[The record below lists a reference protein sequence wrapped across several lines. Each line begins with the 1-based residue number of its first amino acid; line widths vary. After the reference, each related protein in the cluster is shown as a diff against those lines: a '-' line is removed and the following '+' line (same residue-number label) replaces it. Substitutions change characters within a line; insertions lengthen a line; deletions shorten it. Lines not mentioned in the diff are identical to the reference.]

1 MTESDE
7 KTSSDEICAYVS
19 RIGSLNERSLHAD
32 IKRWYSKPGDQF
44 EVKVD
49 NYVVDIVRDD
59 FLIEIQTRNFSA
71 IRLKLL
77 KLVESHKLRLVY
89 PISVLKWVIRMSSD
103 GSEEIG
109 RRRSPRKGKLINLF
123 DEMLRMPF
131 MFNSSNFELEVLM
144 TEEEEIRHMDGLGS
158 WRKKG
163 ASVVDRKLI
172 EVRES
177 FLFSNKADFL
187 RFIPDGIE
195 SPFTNKS
202 LAQALGVPARTAQ
215 KVTYTLKHMG
225 VIEQIGKEGSAFK
238 YEINNNI
245 K

>member
-1 MTESDE
+1 MTESNE
-7 KTSSDEICAYVS
+7 KSSSDERCEQIS
-19 RIGSLNERSLHAD
+19 HIGSLNERSLHSD
-32 IKRWYSKPGDQF
+32 IKRWYSKPGDKF
-44 EVKVD
+44 EIKVD
-49 NYVVDIVRDD
+49 NFVVDIVRDNL
-59 FLIEIQTRNFSA
+59 LIEIQTRNFSA
-71 IRLKLL
+71 IRQKLL
-77 KLVESHKLRLVY
+77 KLVDSHKLRLVY
-89 PISVLKWVIRMSSD
+89 PIAVLKWIIRMTAD

-109 RRRSPRKGKLINLF
+109 RRRSPRKGKLIDLF

-131 MFNSSNFELEVLM
+131 MFNSENFELEVLM
-144 TEEEEIRHMDGLGS
+144 TEEAEIRHMDGLGS

-177 FLFSNKADFL
+177 FVFRNKHDFL

-202 LAQALGVPARTAQ
+202 LSLSLGVPSRTAQ

-225 VIEQIGKEGSAFK
+225 VISETGKEGSALRFEVK
-238 YEINNNI
+238 R
-245 K
+245 